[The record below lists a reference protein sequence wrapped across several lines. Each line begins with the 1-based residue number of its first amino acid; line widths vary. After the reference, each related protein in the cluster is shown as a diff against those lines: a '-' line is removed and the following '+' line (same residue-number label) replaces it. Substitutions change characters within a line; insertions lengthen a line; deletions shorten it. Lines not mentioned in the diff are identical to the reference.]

1 MAYSLESKLTNLNNI
16 IWSEHLLVSF
26 GAIVC
31 AIVLYLISKLYKIW
45 EKAKRV
51 TKSFPAD
58 CSPTTE
64 DKENLSRIT
73 KVTEQHSDH
82 TAEVFN
88 FSVHGRSKVL
98 TCRLLQ
104 PGDKIELRLKDN
116 FLKIFAFGEY
126 LSETYLSDK
135 SNLKMV
141 FEQNILYHSYIG
153 GRYNCFMSDS
163 IFDYFTVII
172 FYKVDGIP
180 PTKVNIQL
188 NDL

>member
-1 MAYSLESKLTNLNNI
+1 MIYSLI
-16 IWSEHLLVSF
+16 HLSF
-26 GAIVC
+26 GGIVC
-31 AIVLYLISKLYKIW
+31 VIIIFFL
-45 EKAKRV
+45 
-51 TKSFPAD
+51 
-58 CSPTTE
+58 CSLLDKCRKTTE
-64 DKENLSRIT
+64 SSQMSTDKSTSSDDKENLSRMT
-73 KVTEQHSDH
+73 KVAEQYSDH

-141 FEQNILYHSYIG
+141 FEQNIPYHSYIG

-163 IFDYFTVII
+163 NFDYFTVII